1 MKFSRLRK
9 SFVRVFGGNILTE
22 NFIINNM
29 RFFVMLLIV
38 VFVFISHRY
47 TYLQKMTEIE
57 KLQRELKDA
66 KYESLTIS
74 SSLTQASRQTEI
86 EKLIVKYGLDI
97 KISNEPIYYI
107 KK

>member
-1 MKFSRLRK
+1 MKFNRIRK

>member
-1 MKFSRLRK
+1 MKFAKIRK
-9 SFVRVFGGNILTE
+9 SFVRVFGGDILTE

-29 RFFVMLLIV
+29 RFFILLLIII
-38 VFVFISHRY
+38 FVFISHRY
-47 TYLQKMTEIE
+47 TYLQKMSEIE
-57 KLQRELKDA
+57 VLQRELKDA

-74 SSLTQASRQTEI
+74 SNLTEASRQTEI
-86 EKLIVKYGLDI
+86 EKLITRYGLEI

>member
-1 MKFSRLRK
+1 MKFGRIRK

-22 NFIINNM
+22 NFIIKNT
-29 RFFVMLLIV
+29 RFFLVLLIV
-38 VFVFISHRY
+38 IFVFISHRY
-47 TYLQKMTEIE
+47 TYLQKMSEIE
-57 KLQRELKDA
+57 ALQRELKDA

-74 SSLTQASRQTEI
+74 SELTQISRQTEI
-86 EKLIVKYGLDI
+86 EKMIIHYGLEI

>member
-1 MKFSRLRK
+1 MKFNRIRK

-74 SSLTQASRQTEI
+74 SSLTQASRQT
-86 EKLIVKYGLDI
+86 
-97 KISNEPIYYI
+97 
-107 KK
+107 

>member
-1 MKFSRLRK
+1 MKFNKIRK

-29 RFFVMLLIV
+29 RFFVVLIIII
-38 VFVFISHRY
+38 FVFISHRY
-47 TYLQKMTEIE
+47 TYLQKMSEIE
-57 KLQRELKDA
+57 NLQRELKDA

-74 SSLTQASRQTEI
+74 SNLTQACRQTEI
-86 EKLIVKYGLDI
+86 EKLIVQYGLDI

>member
-1 MKFSRLRK
+1 MKFDRIRK
-9 SFVRVFGGNILTE
+9 SFVRVFGGDILTE

-29 RFFVMLLIV
+29 RFFIVLLIV
-38 VFVFISHRY
+38 IFVFISHRY
-47 TYLQKMTEIE
+47 TYLQKISEIE

-74 SSLTQASRQTEI
+74 SNLTEASRQTEI
-86 EKLIVKYGLDI
+86 EKLIFQYGLEL

>member
-1 MKFSRLRK
+1 MKFGKVKK
-9 SFVRVFGGNILTE
+9 SFFHVFGGDILAE
-22 NFIINNM
+22 SFIVNNM
-29 RFFVMLLIV
+29 RFFVILLII

-47 TYLQKMTEIE
+47 TYLHKMSEIE
-57 KLQRELKDA
+57 RLQRELIDV

-74 SSLTQASRQTEI
+74 SSLTEASRQTEI
-86 EKLIVKYGLDI
+86 EKLIEGYGLQI

>member
-1 MKFSRLRK
+1 MKFNKIRK

-29 RFFVMLLIV
+29 RFFVVLIIII
-38 VFVFISHRY
+38 FVFISHRY
-47 TYLQKMTEIE
+47 TYLQKMSEIE
-57 KLQRELKDA
+57 NLQRELKDA

-74 SSLTQASRQTEI
+74 SNLTQASRQTEI
-86 EKLIVKYGLDI
+86 EKLIVQYGLDI

>member
-1 MKFSRLRK
+1 MKFEKIRK

-22 NFIINNM
+22 SFIINNM
-29 RFFVMLLIV
+29 RFFIVLLIV
-38 VFVFISHRY
+38 IFVFISHRY
-47 TYLQKMTEIE
+47 TYLQKMSEIE

-74 SSLTQASRQTEI
+74 SNLTEASRQTEI
-86 EKLIVKYGLDI
+86 EKLIFNYGLEI